1 MQYQSNGNWE
11 RYVIKRT
18 LHLTFKA
25 ARRIAVAVIGITV
38 IVIGI
43 IMIVTPGPA
52 IVVIP
57 VGLAILGVEFAWARS
72 WLRRLRRVISDRNS
86 TGRAARAASHHERN
100 LA

>member
-1 MQYQSNGNWE
+1 M
-11 RYVIKRT
+11 IKRT

-25 ARRIAVAVIGITV
+25 ARRIAIAVIGITV

-43 IMIVTPGPA
+43 VMIVAPGPA

-57 VGLAILGVEFAWARS
+57 VGLAILGVEFAWARN
-72 WLRRLRRVISDRNS
+72 WLRRLRQLISARNS